1 MLRPKLH
8 PGAGYALLWM
18 LYVEELMT
26 YGAPLQL
33 EGPTRFW
40 YQCADTRL
48 DPCPRPS
55 RYCVCSEAPYGCG
68 NCCSCLG
75 GCVEQHDEATH
86 WAKRLREMRDQL
98 EPCMCWPDD
107 VLWPLQSSV
116 ARAAGPSS
124 VWHINPSCPHHG
136 DARHTCNVAM
146 LGRSKHSEGM
156 GWRCPTCGAT
166 WTLTRVQD
174 VDPCVRLYP
183 TMQWI
188 RD

>member
-1 MLRPKLH
+1 MLRPKLR

-33 EGPTRFW
+33 EAPTRFW

-55 RYCVCSEAPYGCG
+55 RYCVCSEGPYGCG

-75 GCVEQHDEATH
+75 GCVEQADEADH
-86 WAKRLREMRDQL
+86 WAAVRRRWYGQL
-98 EPCMCWPDD
+98 EPCTCWPIWPIPH
-107 VLWPLQSSV
+107 VLDPQRNISRSSV
-116 ARAAGPSS
+116 YE
-124 VWHINPSCPHHG
+124 INPGCPHHG

-146 LGRSKHSEGM
+146 LGRSRHSEGM
-156 GWRCPTCGAT
+156 GWRCPPCGAT
-166 WTLTRVQD
+166 WTLKRVQE
-174 VDPCVRLYP
+174 PSSPERLYP

-188 RD
+188 RN